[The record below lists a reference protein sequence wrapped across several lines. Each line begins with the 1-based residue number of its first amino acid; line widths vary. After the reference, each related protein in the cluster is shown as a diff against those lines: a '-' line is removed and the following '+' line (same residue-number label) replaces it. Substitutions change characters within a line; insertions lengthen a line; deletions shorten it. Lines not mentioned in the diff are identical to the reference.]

1 MLDDLARILAEA
13 VDHAESFP
21 LNPLLSLEHPED
33 AQKSTV
39 QELWNGSAVRDEI
52 PWATTYKWRCQ
63 QTFQTR
69 KLDLVWLEDKQE
81 QRELMSCWP
90 LKAQPL
96 SSRWFT
102 AELQFP
108 EALAELGSWLDH
120 GRAAVVKPRHAAC
133 GQGLTVL
140 QPGATE
146 PERLQALEDAFKV
159 ECKKGETWQLYQV
172 AKGVGVE
179 EVYPSVGAS
188 LKEPDRPLELK
199 LQTSQ
204 DVWITADGHVLRCDA
219 RKGGIRRK
227 YGPLPEWILDGGL
240 ESLLK
245 EHWEFLVTET
255 EAIARCWGL
264 DEVRVDWF
272 LGILGSET
280 GWEQLI

>member
-1 MLDDLARILAEA
+1 
-13 VDHAESFP
+13 
-21 LNPLLSLEHPED
+21 
-33 AQKSTV
+33 
-39 QELWNGSAVRDEI
+39 
-52 PWATTYKWRCQ
+52 
-63 QTFQTR
+63 
-69 KLDLVWLEDKQE
+69 
-81 QRELMSCWP
+81 MSCWP

-179 EVYPSVGAS
+179 EVYPS
-188 LKEPDRPLELK
+188 EPDRPLELK
-199 LQTSQ
+199 LQTIWGRVLGGTIHTSQ

-245 EHWEFLVTET
+245 DLLGEVLVKELCVCHLDGHRRSDSTT
-255 EAIARCWGL
+255 TATSSSPGL
-264 DEVRVDWF
+264 LCRTPPTTCKGSDGTAQGERSRKRSRGTVCPLSAPRNNRRR
-272 LGILGSET
+272 ILGRARH
-280 GWEQLI
+280 